1 MQKYCNRKEKKLWGN
16 SEGRISSWAKYLC
29 LMLLPLQGGYA
40 VAEDGQLSNLNVVLE
55 SQAVSQAKITV
66 TGTVVDEDGLTMPGV
81 NVVLKGTSTG
91 VITDL
96 DGNFQIA
103 VPSGESV
110 LTFSFVGYMS
120 QSVKEEA
127 VQI

>member
-55 SQAVSQAKITV
+55 SQA
-66 TGTVVDEDGLTMPGV
+66 GGV
-81 NVVLKGTSTG
+81 PALEAQT
-91 VITDL
+91 I
-96 DGNFQIA
+96 
-103 VPSGESV
+103 
-110 LTFSFVGYMS
+110 
-120 QSVKEEA
+120 EA
-127 VQI
+127 VAISPYQVKAR